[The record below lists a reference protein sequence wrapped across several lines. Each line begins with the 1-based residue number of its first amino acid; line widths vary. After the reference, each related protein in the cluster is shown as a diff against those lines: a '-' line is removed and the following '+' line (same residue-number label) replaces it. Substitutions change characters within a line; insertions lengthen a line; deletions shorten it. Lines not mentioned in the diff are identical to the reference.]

1 MSRVLIADDDR
12 ISCTLLGSL
21 LTKWGYQTEIVYNGV
36 DAQRE
41 LLKPDAPRLAILDW
55 MMPGLDGTQVIQAL
69 RAIHRE
75 SYTYVLLLTSK
86 GQKEDILEGLDAG
99 ADDYLKKPFDA
110 QELRA
115 RLRVGGRILDLERR
129 LMCALETAEYRATHD
144 FLSGIYNRA
153 AILELLNR
161 EASRCARADQEMS
174 VLMVDVDHFKVINDT
189 YGHLVGDQVIKQLTL
204 RMGAVL
210 RPYDSIGRFG
220 GEEFLVLTPNCTLS
234 EAMMVAERLRFGVAR
249 DKMAIGQFAIPV
261 TVSVGVSTIK
271 ESVADI
277 NLALQ
282 AADLALYEAKNKGRN
297 RVECRISSELAAPSL
312 PPPSLGECDEKDV
325 IV

>member
-1 MSRVLIADDDR
+1 
-12 ISCTLLGSL
+12 
-21 LTKWGYQTEIVYNGV
+21 VYNGV

-55 MMPGLDGTQVIQAL
+55 MMPGLDGTQVIKAL

-115 RLRVGGRILDLERR
+115 RLRVGSRILDLERR
-129 LMCALETAEYRATHD
+129 LVCALETAEYRATHD

-161 EASRCARADQEMS
+161 EASRCERAGQKMS
-174 VLMVDVDHFKVINDT
+174 VLMVDVDHFKAVNDT
-189 YGHLVGDQVIKQLTL
+189 YGHLVGDEVIKQLAL
-204 RMGAVL
+204 RMASAL
-210 RPYDSIGRFG
+210 RPYDSVGRFG
-220 GEEFLVLTPNCTLS
+220 GEEFLILVPNCALS
-234 EAMMVAERLRFGVAR
+234 EAMVVAERLRLSVAA
-249 DKMAIGQFAIPV
+249 DKMAIEQFAIPV

-271 ESVADI
+271 AAKLDM

-297 RVECRISSELAAPSL
+297 RVECCAPSELAAKNTSEDSPCL
-312 PPPSLGECDEKDV
+312 KG
-325 IV
+325 